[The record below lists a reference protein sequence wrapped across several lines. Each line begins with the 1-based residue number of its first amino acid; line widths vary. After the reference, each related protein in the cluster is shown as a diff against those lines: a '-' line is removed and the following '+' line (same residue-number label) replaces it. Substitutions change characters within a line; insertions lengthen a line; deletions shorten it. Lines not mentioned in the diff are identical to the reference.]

1 MTEVQGTH
9 LQEVLNEIIRQQA
22 LIFCCEHS
30 LNQVMEI
37 SRLNLIRIFIQTVCG
52 SNFFSEVLLKFVSI
66 TNKKYYYNN
75 KYKLIT
81 VK

>member
-1 MTEVQGTH
+1 
-9 LQEVLNEIIRQQA
+9 
-22 LIFCCEHS
+22 
-30 LNQVMEI
+30 MEI

-81 VK
+81 EKWRFSRTFKSSSVSNEVFTHKRVQAFTEN